1 MDVLR
6 RINKIRIDRNW
17 SVYRLSVES
26 GIPQSTLTN
35 MFNRETTPSINTLQ
49 LICNA
54 FGMTLSEFFLEI
66 EENDR
71 TDMETVFLREMNKLS
86 ENDRRLVFELMR
98 RLNEK

>member
-1 MDVLR
+1 MNVLKQ
-6 RINKIRIDRNW
+6 INKIRLERNW

-54 FGMTLSEFFLEI
+54 FGMTLSEFFSEI
-66 EENDR
+66 ERSEK
-71 TDMETVFLREMNKLS
+71 TDYDEALLSEVAKLS
-86 ENDRRLVFELMR
+86 EDNKCMVLKLIQQ
-98 RLNEK
+98 LNKA